1 MKPLKPDD
9 LLLRN
14 TPVSQERWTE
24 GQQSVDGSAQRKVIR
39 LERFQEL
46 EQIIRNNPVQSEPYV
61 ELARIYLHQ
70 ERWSDAKR
78 ILDRAAEQFSSD
90 EDVLYLREESLLAR
104 SLHLLACAESEH
116 RRVPNDVSEKEMQ
129 RAKLDLNS
137 MREKVCRA
145 RLVRHPEHLELTI
158 PLADALE
165 GLDRSE
171 EAIDYL
177 RRAAQDPELR
187 GQANLKLGEIFE
199 RMGRVTDA
207 LSAYRRAAL
216 FRAPAP
222 PPAIRLSALTKAAEL
237 ALQHRLIDSAARY
250 VSMLR
255 ELEPQNLKWIEMDQ
269 EIVALEASLLP

>member
-14 TPVSQERWTE
+14 TPVTQERWTD
-24 GQQSVDGSAQRKVIR
+24 GQQSVDGTAPRKAIR

-70 ERWSDAKR
+70 EKWMDAKR
-78 ILDRAAEQFSSD
+78 ILDRAADQFSND
-90 EDVLYLREESLLAR
+90 EDVLYLREESVLAR
-104 SLHLLACAESEH
+104 SLHLLACAEAEH
-116 RRVPNDVSEKEMQ
+116 RRVPNDVSEKELQ

-145 RLVRHPEHLELTI
+145 RLVRHPDHLELTI

-177 RRAAQDPELR
+177 RRAGQDSELR

-207 LSAYRRAAL
+207 LSAYRRGAL
-216 FRAPAP
+216 FRIPSP
-222 PPAIRLSALTKAAEL
+222 PPAIRLQALTKAAEL
-237 ALQHRLIDSAARY
+237 ALKHRLIDSASRY
-250 VSMLR
+250 VAMLR

>member
-14 TPVSQERWTE
+14 TPVNQERWTDGE
-24 GQQSVDGSAQRKVIR
+24 QSADGSAARKAIR

-70 ERWSDAKR
+70 ERWVDAKR

-104 SLHLLACAESEH
+104 SLHLLACAESEY
-116 RRVPNDVSEKEMQ
+116 RRVPNEVSEKEMQ

-177 RRAAQDPELR
+177 RRAAQDAELR

-199 RMGRVTDA
+199 RMGRVVDA
-207 LSAYRRAAL
+207 LSAYRRSAL

-222 PPAIRLSALTKAAEL
+222 PPAVRLAALTKAAEL

-250 VSMLR
+250 VAMLR

-269 EIVALEASLLP
+269 EIVSLEASLLP

>member
-14 TPVSQERWTE
+14 SPVDQDRWTE
-24 GQQSVDGSAQRKVIR
+24 AQAASDGSPAMRAIR

-46 EQIIRNNPVQSEPYV
+46 EQIIRNNPVQPEPYV

-70 ERWSDAKR
+70 EKWIDAKR
-78 ILDRAAEQFSSD
+78 ILDRAADQFSSN
-90 EDVLYLREESLLAR
+90 EDVLYLREESQLAR
-104 SLHLLACAESEH
+104 SLHLLACAEAEY
-116 RRVPNDVSEKEMQ
+116 RRVPNDVSEKELE
-129 RAKLDLNS
+129 RAKLDLNA

-187 GQANLKLGEIFE
+187 SQANLKLGEIFE
-199 RMGRVTDA
+199 RMRRVTDA

-216 FRAPAP
+216 FRVPP
-222 PPAIRLSALTKAAEL
+222 PPANMRLLALTKAAEL
-237 ALQHRLIDSAARY
+237 ALKHKLLDSAARY
-250 VSMLR
+250 VAMLR

>member
-1 MKPLKPDD
+1 MKPLKADD

-14 TPVSQERWTE
+14 SPVDQDRWTE
-24 GQQSVDGSAQRKVIR
+24 AQASADGSPGMKAIR

-46 EQIIRNNPVQSEPYV
+46 EQIIRNNPVQPEPYV

-70 ERWSDAKR
+70 EKWIDAKR
-78 ILDRAAEQFSSD
+78 ILDRAAEQFSSN
-90 EDVLYLREESLLAR
+90 EDVLFLREEAQLAR
-104 SLHLLACAESEH
+104 SLHLLACAEAEY
-116 RRVPNDVSEKEMQ
+116 RRVSNEVSEVELH
-129 RAKLDLNS
+129 RAKMDLNA

-177 RRAAQDPELR
+177 RSAAQDPDLR
-187 GQANLKLGEIFE
+187 AQANLKLGEIFE
-199 RMGRVTDA
+199 RMSRVTDA

-216 FRAPAP
+216 FRVPQP
-222 PPAIRLSALTKAAEL
+222 PPAIRLTALTKAAEL
-237 ALQHRLIDSAARY
+237 SLQHRLLDSAARY
-250 VSMLR
+250 VAMLR
-255 ELEPQNLKWIEMDQ
+255 ELEPQNLKWTEMDQ
-269 EIVALEASLLP
+269 EIVSLEASLLP

>member
-14 TPVSQERWTE
+14 SPVDHDRWTE
-24 GQQSVDGSAQRKVIR
+24 EQTSPDGSTARQAVR

-46 EQIIRNNPVQSEPYV
+46 EQIIRNNPVQAEPYV

-70 ERWSDAKR
+70 EKWVDAKR
-78 ILDRAAEQFSSD
+78 ILDRAAEQFSSN
-90 EDVLYLREESLLAR
+90 EDVLYLREESQLAR
-104 SLHLLACAESEH
+104 SLHLLACAQAEH
-116 RRVPNDVSEKEMQ
+116 RRVPNDVSEKELE
-129 RAKLDLNS
+129 RARLDLNA

-177 RRAAQDPELR
+177 RRAAQDPDLR
-187 GQANLKLGEIFE
+187 AQANLKLGEIFE
-199 RMGRVTDA
+199 RMQRVTDA

-216 FRAPAP
+216 FRVPP
-222 PPAIRLSALTKAAEL
+222 PPAESRLLALGKAAEL
-237 ALQHRLIDSAARY
+237 ALRHRMLDSAARY
-250 VSMLR
+250 VAMLR